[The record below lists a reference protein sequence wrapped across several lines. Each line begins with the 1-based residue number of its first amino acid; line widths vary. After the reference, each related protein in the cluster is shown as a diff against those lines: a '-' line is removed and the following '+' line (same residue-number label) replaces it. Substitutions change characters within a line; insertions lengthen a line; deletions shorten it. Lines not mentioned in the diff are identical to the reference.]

1 MKKAVLFLFLM
12 GLLLFGTALWSQRS
26 SGDRAQLVDNV
37 NLLAGSDAPIPGMLN
52 PQYRYARDVQL
63 SIVNG
68 SVVISWSPVPNEAL
82 YYKVF
87 SSALPYEGFSLDNSG
102 VFTSSSWTAP
112 LNGDQRFYYV
122 ICVYDSFVHVPGG
135 TFLMGDT
142 RGQGAA
148 NELPIHNVT
157 INPFYISK
165 YQVTQAE
172 FSQYMQPSEE
182 WTALDGLGDIYPAY
196 NVSWYQAIKYCNLR
210 SIAEGFT
217 PIYTIDGS
225 TDPADWGNVPTSN
238 NDIWDAISCDWDANG
253 YRLPTEAEWEYVA
266 RGATNTPDYLYS
278 GSDNADVVAWHS
290 GNGSP
295 GCKPVGGKIPNGLGL
310 YDMSGNVLEWC
321 WDWFGPYGSGHY
333 DNPTGAS
340 SGYNRTM
347 RGGSWEHSAS
357 ICRVS
362 QRGSISPAFYSL
374 RQGFRVCRSAATA
387 TPKFSLVGGTY
398 TGARDIRIFTSTVD
412 AEIYYTI
419 DGSEPGLYSTL
430 YSGPITISATTTIK
444 ARAFL
449 DGRIP
454 SRVASVSY
462 VIEEYDPGQMVYIPS
477 GTYTMGDTHGGGNP
491 NELPTHSISLD
502 HFYIGK
508 YPVTQAEFAQYLEP
522 GDEWINQLGQ
532 GDSHPAYNISW
543 YHAIK
548 YCNLRSIAEGFTP
561 VYKINGSTDPANW
574 GAVPPFTNATWNAV
588 VCDWNANGYRL
599 PTEAEWE
606 YAARGGT
613 NTPDYLYSGSDEI
626 NDVGW
631 HEGNSV
637 RKSHPV
643 GGKAANGLM
652 IYDMSGN
659 VWEWCWDWYGIY
671 GSGHLDNPTGA
682 VSGTQRMRR
691 GGSWGAEAYGS
702 RVSHRVSTVP
712 STVNYNNGFRVC
724 RAAACAAP
732 TFSPTGGTFM
742 GAVNVSLSSETP
754 NTMIYYTTDGS
765 TPTQFSTLYTGPI
778 RIIATSTIKA
788 KAFRSDWM
796 ESSMVSASFIIE
808 TYASDNMVY
817 VPGGTFMMGDTRGE
831 GNDNELPVHSV
842 TLNHFY
848 IGKYEVTQAEYLQ
861 YLPPINWNTHYGVG
875 DNYPAFGISF
885 YAALKYCNLR
895 SIAEGLTPV
904 YSIKGSTDPVYWEQ
918 GGLTFE
924 QLDMAIC
931 NWGADGYRLPTE
943 AEWEYA
949 ARGATDNPDYLYS
962 GSDDINAVGWFDE
975 NSNDSTHPVG
985 SKAPNG
991 LGIYDMTGNVWEWC
1005 WDWYDESYYNSSPSH
1020 NPTGPVDWY
1029 VHWPRGGGWK
1039 DPASNSRVSFRYKY
1053 YFLGSTYING
1063 FRVCRAAYMC
1073 AVPQFS
1079 LVGGTYIGEQS
1090 IIMSTNTPDAQIR
1103 YTTDGR
1109 VPSQSSTL
1117 YTGPITV
1124 SSNTIIKA
1132 RAFRNDWTPSAVA
1145 EAIYTIQA
1153 FNPQEMVHVPGG
1165 TFIMGDTKGGGNS
1178 FEKPLHN
1185 VTLNSFYMGKY
1196 PVNQRHYQ
1204 ITMDSNP
1211 ASGFGVGANHPVYN
1225 VSWYD
1230 ALKYC
1235 NLRSMAEGF
1244 TPVYT
1249 INGSTNPTQWGAVP
1263 TEDNGTWNSVLCNW
1277 DANGYRLPTEAEWEY
1292 AARGGT
1298 SDPDYF
1304 YSGSD
1309 DINAVAWYSG
1319 NNTPYECKPV
1329 GGKTAN
1335 GLGIYDMSG
1344 NVLEW
1349 CWDWNGA
1356 YDDSDANNPSGPA
1369 SGTNRILRGGC
1380 WNYDASICRVASRR
1394 YHYPHNGTYITGF
1407 RVCRTDLTC
1416 AMPKFGLASGTYADA
1431 QNINILTDT
1440 PNAVIY
1446 YTTDGSVPTQSSFLY
1461 NGPISLGLHTTT
1473 TIRARA
1479 FRSGW
1484 MPGDIAIAT
1493 YVIEEYIPR
1502 EMVYVPGGTFT
1513 MGRRQGYGHHDEVP
1527 PHTVTLSPFYI
1538 GKYLVTQEEYS
1549 QYKPPRSLWKDF
1561 SGLGDRY
1568 PAYYISWYRAIKYCN
1583 LRSIEE
1589 GFTPVYSIAGSTNP
1603 ADWGDVPNYSDG
1615 VWGAVICN
1623 WDANGYRLPTE
1634 AEWEYAARGGTNNPD
1649 FIFSGSDD
1657 LNAVSWNSGNSGRT
1671 THPVGTKAA
1680 NGLGI
1685 YDMTGNLIE
1694 WCWDGY
1700 GDTYYSCSPSHN
1712 PTGPESGWR
1721 TLRGGGWTS
1730 YYAIAKL
1737 YYRRREIPL
1746 ADNDNI
1752 GFRICRSAQ

>member
-12 GLLLFGTALWSQRS
+12 GLLLFCTSLWSQRS
-26 SGDRAQLVDNV
+26 SGTRAQLVDNV
-37 NLLAGSDAPIPGMLN
+37 NLMTGSDTQVPGMLN

-68 SVVISWSPVPNEAL
+68 MVVISWSPVPNETF

-157 INPFYISK
+157 ISPFYLSK

-172 FSQYMQPSEE
+172 FSQYMQPREE
-182 WTALDGLGDIYPAY
+182 WTAAEGMGDTYPAY
-196 NVSWYQAIKYCNLR
+196 NVTWYQAIKYCNLR
-210 SIAEGFT
+210 SIAEGFS
-217 PIYTIDGS
+217 PVYMIEGS
-225 TDPADWGNVPTSN
+225 TDPADWGNLPTYE
-238 NDIWDAISCDWDANG
+238 DADWDAVICDWDANG
-253 YRLPTEAEWEYVA
+253 YRLLTEAEWEYAA
-266 RGATNTPDYLYS
+266 RGGTNTPDYLYS
-278 GSDNADVVAWHS
+278 GSDNANVVAWHGEDGTS
-290 GNGSP
+290 G
-295 GCKPVGGKIPNGLGL
+295 CQPVGGKLPNGLGL

-321 WDWFGPYGSGHY
+321 WDWFGPYGNGYY
-333 DNPTGAS
+333 DNPTGAAT
-340 SGYNRTM
+340 GYNRTM
-347 RGGSWEHSAS
+347 RGGSWEHSVS

-362 QRGSISPAFYSL
+362 QRGMIYPSFYSR
-374 RQGFRVCRSAATA
+374 RQGFRICRSAATA

-398 TGARDIRIFTSTVD
+398 TGTRDISISTSTVD
-412 AEIYYTI
+412 ADIYYTI

-430 YSGPITISATTTIK
+430 YTAPITISTTTTIK
-444 ARAFL
+444 AMAFHA
-449 DGRIP
+449 DRIP
-454 SRVASVSY
+454 SIVASVSY
-462 VIEEYDPGQMVYIPS
+462 VIEDYEPGQMVYVPS
-477 GTYTMGDTHGGGNP
+477 GTYMMGDTRGGGNP
-491 NELPTHSISLD
+491 NESPAHEITLD
-502 HFYIGK
+502 HFYVGK
-508 YPVTQAEFAQYLEP
+508 YLVTQAEFAQYLEP
-522 GDEWINQLGQ
+522 GAEWINQLGQ
-532 GDSHPAYNISW
+532 GDNHPAYNISW

-548 YCNLRSIAEGFTP
+548 YCNLRSMAEGFTP

-574 GAVPPFTNATWNAV
+574 GAVPMFTNATWNAV
-588 VCDWNANGYRL
+588 ICDWNANGYRL

-606 YAARGGT
+606 YAARGGS

-652 IYDMSGN
+652 LYDMSGN
-659 VWEWCWDWYGIY
+659 VWEWCWDWFGIY
-671 GSGHLDNPTGA
+671 SEYPLDNPTGA
-682 VSGTQRMRR
+682 SSGTQRMRR

-754 NTMIYYTTDGS
+754 NAMIYYTTDGS
-765 TPTQFSTLYTGPI
+765 TPTQSSTLYTGPI

-796 ESSMVSASFIIE
+796 ESPLASVNFIIE
-808 TYASDNMVY
+808 ANASDNMVF
-817 VPGGTFMMGDTRGE
+817 VSGGTFMMGDTRGE
-831 GNDNELPVHSV
+831 GEPNELPIHSV
-842 TLNHFY
+842 TLNDYY
-848 IGKYEVTQAEYLQ
+848 IGKYELTQAEYVQ
-861 YLPPINWNTHYGVG
+861 YMAPKYSWRSEYGLG
-875 DNYPAFGISF
+875 DDYPAYMVSWYDI
-885 YAALKYCNLR
+885 LKYCNLR
-895 SIAEGLTPV
+895 SMAEGFDPV
-904 YSIKGSTDPVYWEQ
+904 YSANGITNPADWKR
-918 GGLTFE
+918 
-924 QLDMAIC
+924 LDGTWASFANAIIC
-931 NWGADGYRLPTE
+931 NWNADGYRLPTE

-949 ARGATDNPDYLYS
+949 ARGGTNDPDYLYS
-962 GSDDINAVGWFDE
+962 GSDDADAVAWHSG
-975 NSNDSTHPVG
+975 NNMPLGNKPVG

-991 LGIYDMTGNVWEWC
+991 LGIYDMSGNSWELC
-1005 WDWYDESYYNSSPSH
+1005 WDWYDATYYNSSPSVH
-1020 NPTGPVDWY
+1020 PKGPDVGSYWIT
-1029 VHWPRGGGWK
+1029 RGGSYYR
-1039 DPASNSRVSFRYKY
+1039 PESYSRVSIRWGTDIYSGFID
-1053 YFLGSTYING
+1053 TG
-1063 FRVCRAAYMC
+1063 FRVCRTAFVC
-1073 AVPQFS
+1073 NSPHFS
-1079 LVGGTYIGEQS
+1079 LVGGIYIGEQS
-1090 IIMSTNTPDAQIR
+1090 ISMSTNTPDAQIY
-1103 YTTDGR
+1103 YTTNGSI
-1109 VPSQSSTL
+1109 PTQSSTL

-1124 SSNTIIKA
+1124 SSTTGIKA
-1132 RAFRNDWTPSAVA
+1132 RTFRNGWTTSPIT
-1145 EAIYTIQA
+1145 EAIYTIESL
-1153 FNPQEMVHVPGG
+1153 NTQEMVHVPGG
-1165 TFIMGDTKGGGNS
+1165 TFTMGDTKGGGNS
-1178 FEKPLHN
+1178 FEKPIHN

-1204 ITMDSNP
+1204 ITMGSNP
-1211 ASGFGVGANHPVYN
+1211 ASGFGVGSNHPVYY

-1249 INGSTNPTQWGAVP
+1249 INGSTNPAQWGAVP

-1309 DINAVAWYSG
+1309 DINAVAWYFG

-1349 CWDWNGA
+1349 CWDWADA
-1356 YDDSDANNPSGPA
+1356 YIGGHANNPKGPA

-1380 WNYDASICRVASRR
+1380 WNHDAFLCRVASRS
-1394 YHYPHNGTYITGF
+1394 YYYPHNGTYITGF

-1416 AMPKFGLASGTYADA
+1416 AMPKLSHASGTYANA
-1431 QNINILTDT
+1431 QEITITIDT
-1440 PNAVIY
+1440 PNAVIH
-1446 YTTDGSVPTQSSFLY
+1446 YTTDGTIPTESSYLY
-1461 NGPISLGLHTTT
+1461 NGPITVSTTT

-1484 MPGDIAIAT
+1484 MPGDIARGIYT
-1493 YVIEEYIPR
+1493 MEEYIPST
-1502 EMVYVPGGTFT
+1502 MVYVSGGTFT
-1513 MGRRQGYGHHDEVP
+1513 MGDTRLKGYFNELPTHS
-1527 PHTVTLSPFYI
+1527 VTLDSFYI
-1538 GKYLVTQEEYS
+1538 GKYEVTQSEFS
-1549 QYKPPRSLWKDF
+1549 QYMQPKQNWLSKT
-1561 SGLGDRY
+1561 GLGDNY
-1568 PAYYISWYRAIKYCN
+1568 PAYFIPWHYTITYCN
-1583 LRSIEE
+1583 LRSMDE
-1589 GFTPVYSIAGSTNP
+1589 GLTPVYSIDGSTNP
-1603 ADWGDVPNYSDG
+1603 ADWGDSTGIWNT
-1615 VWGAVICN
+1615 VICN

-1649 FIFSGSDD
+1649 FLFSGSDD
-1657 LNAVSWNSGNSGRT
+1657 INDVAWYYHNTDNTSHT
-1671 THPVGTKAA
+1671 VGTKAA

-1685 YDMTGNLIE
+1685 YDMSGNVWE
-1694 WCWDGY
+1694 WCWDRY
-1700 GDTYYSCSPSHN
+1700 DEEYYSSSPSNN
-1712 PTGPESGWR
+1712 PTGPDSGYER
-1721 TLRGGGWTS
+1721 VSRGSSYQMVPYYDLRIT
-1730 YYAIAKL
+1730 
-1737 YYRRREIPL
+1737 YRDHQTVSFGSHQR
-1746 ADNDNI
+1746 
-1752 GFRICRSAQ
+1752 GFRLCRSAP